1 MQSDPCNDPLWWCVS
16 KPYESARAIKAG
28 QLGVLSSVACEALEE
43 GKKNKSFK
51 GLVIC
56 GDLNV
61 PGESVVKASGDAADP
76 TSTYELKPHDEYND
90 MISLLPEGA
99 VDCFRSTHALGSGA
113 DVPKPDAG
121 FTIDGSRNLDDS
133 EDELL
138 RLDYVFSV
146 GDGMECT
153 GARVQEVRA
162 CDDVPS

>member
-1 MQSDPCNDPLWWCVS
+1 MFAKKRRRPHTPYMQSDPCNDPLWWCVS

-113 DVPKPDAG
+113 DLHERLLPAKHLLALAEFFHERQTPTEHAG
-121 FTIDGSRNLDDS
+121 L
-133 EDELL
+133 ELHQ
-138 RLDYVFSV
+138 RLS
-146 GDGMECT
+146 
-153 GARVQEVRA
+153 
-162 CDDVPS
+162 